1 MIIIVGGNS
10 SLTNSLLQAFGNEN
24 KFVLFS
30 RKPPELPIEFKR
42 VVAYQ
47 NTDYVDSKI
56 AVENCL
62 NFNDGKLVVVWVA
75 TPFPRQLMVNLDTKD
90 QEDAIRTGV
99 QYPVAVT
106 TGLIPKMM
114 EARFGRFVFIGSS
127 LAKMG
132 DQGSGIYTIVKGAQK
147 ALSRAIAVEYGRF
160 GITSNVLD
168 IGPLEDGLA
177 EGLPESRI
185 KEYRERT
192 PSRQFTQRSDIA
204 NLAKFLV
211 ANQSINGAVID
222 VDAGMR

>member
-24 KFVLFS
+24 KFALFC
-30 RKPPELPIEFKR
+30 RKPPEIPIEFKE
-42 VVAYQ
+42 VVTYQ

-56 AVENCL
+56 AVENCFK
-62 NFNDGKLVVVWVA
+62 FNDGKLVVIWVA
-75 TPFPRQLMVNLDTKD
+75 TPFPRQLMVNMDTKD
-90 QEDAIRTGV
+90 QEDSIKTGV

-114 EARFGRFVFIGSS
+114 EARFGRFIFIGSS

-168 IGPLEDGLA
+168 IGPLENGLA
-177 EGLPESRI
+177 VGLPESRI
-185 KEYRERT
+185 SEYRQRT
-192 PSRQFTQRSDIA
+192 PSKQFTQRSHIA

-211 ANQSINGAVID
+211 ANQSINGEVID
-222 VDAGMR
+222 VDVGMR